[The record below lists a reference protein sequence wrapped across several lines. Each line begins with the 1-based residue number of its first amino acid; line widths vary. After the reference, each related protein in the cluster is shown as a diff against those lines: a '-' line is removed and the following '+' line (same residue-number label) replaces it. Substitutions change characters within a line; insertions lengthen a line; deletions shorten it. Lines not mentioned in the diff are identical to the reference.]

1 MASTGGETVLSGT
14 LPDQPALHGVFD
26 KVRDLG
32 LCIVMVRRL
41 PPQKKQES
49 NDEPH
54 AHPMTSQQTSRRSRR
69 SALRSLGRV
78 RVLDGGDL
86 PQRPPVELLV
96 EHFTVYVHDRR
107 GRGDSTDTQPYAIQR
122 EVEGLAALIAHAGR
136 PASVYGMSSGCR
148 WPCTQQPKGW

>member
-1 MASTGGETVLSGT
+1 
-14 LPDQPALHGVFD
+14 
-26 KVRDLG
+26 
-32 LCIVMVRRL
+32 
-41 PPQKKQES
+41 
-49 NDEPH
+49 
-54 AHPMTSQQTSRRSRR
+54 MTSQQTCRRSRR

-122 EVEGLAALIAHAGR
+122 EVEGLAALIAHAGGS
-136 PASVYGMSSGCR
+136 AFVYGMSSGCR